1 MSNSVQYS
9 VKLTGSQNAREHWRT
24 RAKRVKSERSQ
35 AEILCRSRLERPQ
48 AWPVVVRLTRIGPR
62 KLDSDNVSG
71 ACKATRDGVADWLGV
86 DDGDE
91 ARISWVY
98 AQELGQY
105 GVRIELLRSELPRG
119 ASWDCTCV
127 AKGRTDRGDVERCRR
142 CSFRRAPVVEAET
155 DGADPADVE
164 TWDEVLP

>member
-1 MSNSVQYS
+1 VSNSVQYS

-24 RAKRVKSERSQ
+24 RAKRVKAERAK
-35 AEILCRSRLERPQ
+35 AENWCFHFLEKPTT
-48 AWPVVVRLTRIGPR
+48 WPVVVRLTRIGPR

-71 ACKATRDGVADWLGV
+71 ACKAVRDGVADFLGIN
-86 DDGDE
+86 DGDE
-91 ARISWVY
+91 SKVSWVY

-105 GVRIELLRSELPRG
+105 GVRIELLWRY
-119 ASWDCTCV
+119 
-127 AKGRTDRGDVERCRR
+127 
-142 CSFRRAPVVEAET
+142 RAPVVEAET